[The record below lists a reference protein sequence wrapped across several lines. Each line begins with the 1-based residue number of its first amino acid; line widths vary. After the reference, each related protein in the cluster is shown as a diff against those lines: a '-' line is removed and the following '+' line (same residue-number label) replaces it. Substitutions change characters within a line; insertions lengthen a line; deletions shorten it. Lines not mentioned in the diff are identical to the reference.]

1 MQKTQSDVSIDA
13 IACCFQSGFAEMASI
28 SFCLEN
34 VAACGFRVGIGEN
47 GGISSRGGHVRAF
60 TYNYVKTRPEYPAP
74 HDLSATQSEAPRSE
88 CVVIDVTKCGF
99 QSGIGEMAGILSC
112 WKNDTACGFQSGIAE
127 MAGDFQADTTYSVA
141 KKLWLC

>member
-1 MQKTQSDVSIDA
+1 MRKIHSDVSIDA
-13 IACCFQSGFAEMASI
+13 IACCFRSGIAEMA
-28 SFCLEN
+28 
-34 VAACGFRVGIGEN
+34 
-47 GGISSRGGHVRAF
+47 GISSRRGHGCAF
-60 TYNYVKTRPEYPAP
+60 TYNYVKTHLEQTTP
-74 HDLSATQSEAPRSE
+74 HDLSATQSEAPLSE